1 MVYDASVAAR
11 RQRTVNFAAKRYAD
25 MMFVTGL
32 DRVTADRHFRLR
44 VAPVPGGLDEQPDA
58 YDLQREARAAFAE
71 GRISVTTD
79 TRERRAIVRWDDPS
93 FAAPVVG
100 RALTRAGYG
109 SILLG
114 ARTGPDFNPA
124 PVARTCP
131 DAGKAWPVGDAVEPP
146 APAPRELAAAADA
159 YCAASPGTYGVL
171 IA

>member
-1 MVYDASVAAR
+1 MASSAASTKATR
-11 RQRTVNFAAKRYAD
+11 SVSARTDRAEARYPAGPAESVSRCLYQHAD

-109 SILLG
+109 SILL
-114 ARTGPDFNPA
+114 
-124 PVARTCP
+124 
-131 DAGKAWPVGDAVEPP
+131 
-146 APAPRELAAAADA
+146 
-159 YCAASPGTYGVL
+159 
-171 IA
+171 